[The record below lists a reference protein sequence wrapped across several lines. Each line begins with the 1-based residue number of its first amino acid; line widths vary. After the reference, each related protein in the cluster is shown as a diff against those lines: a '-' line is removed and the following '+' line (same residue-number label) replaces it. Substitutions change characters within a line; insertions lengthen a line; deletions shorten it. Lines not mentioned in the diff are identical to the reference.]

1 MEQDFRKTK
10 PEFLQ
15 EIINDYLNA
24 FPEQRDWAMEDV
36 AAWAIRQGRWHPP
49 ARNVIKWCASELAK
63 AARVEYETD
72 PQGRRV
78 RTKHARR
85 EIVAVDGEAKQMVF
99 WEDARNAT
107 PRHMRVSL
115 QQRRGGVL
123 ADCAQLK
130 RDTDSFNDNN
140 GAGAHIDMSY
150 DFTEDLF
157 ELEAPEEYPEGPP
170 DRDGDEVDDSD
181 EIRD

>member
-1 MEQDFRKTK
+1 MKQDFKKTK

-15 EIINDYLNA
+15 DIINDYLKT
-24 FPEQRDWAMEDV
+24 FPEQLDWTMDDV
-36 AAWAIRQGRWHPP
+36 AGWAIRQGRWHPQ
-49 ARNVIKWCASELAK
+49 ARDAIKWCASELAK

-85 EIVAVDGEAKQMVF
+85 EIVTVQGERKQMVF
-99 WEDARNAT
+99 WEDAKTAT
-107 PRHMRVSL
+107 PAHMRVSL

-130 RDTDSFNDNN
+130 RDTDSFNENN
-140 GAGAHIDMSY
+140 KNGAHIEVSY

-157 ELEAPEEYPEGPP
+157 ELEAPEEYPGSP
-170 DRDGDEVDDSD
+170 DRDGDDADDSD
-181 EIRD
+181 QISD